1 MDNNSIRRGQSCS
14 PDERKAVAEFYAAVV
29 QKKMELV
36 IFFSSSKYNLAII
49 SEEINRLFAGIQ
61 VVGCTTAGEI
71 GPSGYRSHS
80 LTGVSFSSDSFVTV
94 SERISTLNN
103 FDVATGNKFTQ
114 ALLQNLESRVPNI
127 ETNNCFAFMLID
139 ALAMR
144 EEPVAFTL
152 QYALGKIPLFGGSA
166 GDDQQFI
173 QTQVYSNGRFHSD
186 SAVLIIFNTSLPFKL
201 FKTQHFIPTDERL
214 VVTEAQPEK
223 RIVNELNGF
232 PATKEYARLVGVKIS
247 ELNPLHFADSPVVVM
262 IDGTDYVRS
271 IQKTNTDGSLSFYC
285 AVEDGIVLRVAH
297 GVNLVENLKQ
307 TFTKIQEKIGSPQL
321 ILGCDCILR
330 NLEISRN
337 GIKDQ
342 VEEIFLNN
350 NVVGFCSYGEQF
362 LGVHVNQTLTACAI
376 GYDPKAE
383 NGGQNV

>member
-1 MDNNSIRRGQSCS
+1 MKNNSIRRGQSCS
-14 PDERKAVAEFYAAVV
+14 PDERTAVAEFYAAVA
-29 QKKMELV
+29 QKNLELV
-36 IFFSSSKYNLAII
+36 MFFSSSKYDLAII

-71 GPSGYRSHS
+71 GPSGYCSHS
-80 LTGVSFSSDSFVTV
+80 LTGVSFASDSFVAV
-94 SERISTLNN
+94 SERIAPLSD
-103 FDVATGNKFTQ
+103 FDVATGNKFSQ
-114 ALLQNLESRVPNI
+114 ALLQDLESRVPNI
-127 ETNNCFAFMLID
+127 EKNNCFAFMLID

-152 QYALGKIPLFGGSA
+152 QYALGNIPLFGGSA
-166 GDDQQFI
+166 GDDQNFI
-173 QTQVYSNGRFHSD
+173 QTQVYSNGQFHSD
-186 SAVLIIFNTSLPFKL
+186 SAVLIILNTSLPLKL

-223 RIVNELNGF
+223 RIVKELNGLS
-232 PATKEYARLVGVKIS
+232 ATKEYARLVGVKIS
-247 ELNPLHFADSPVVVM
+247 ELNSLHFADSPVVVM

-271 IQKTNTDGSLSFYC
+271 IQRTNTDGSLTFYC

-307 TFTKIQEKIGSPQL
+307 AFTKIREEIGSPQL
-321 ILGCDCILR
+321 VLGCDCILR

-342 VEEIFLNN
+342 VEEVFLNN

-362 LGVHVNQTLTACAI
+362 MGVHVNQTLTGCAI

-383 NGGQNV
+383 NGGKNV